1 MLYFDNVIEDYA
13 LENYLGIDD
22 AQISHFKKRRERLAK
37 MTDEERTARRKKF
50 QKILKIGVAIGA
62 ATAIVALSPQI
73 MASLAPVF
81 KSMKSALVK
90 KGINVKSLKVGE
102 VAEKFSTEVAGVPL
116 PTDKDKSKAGLKLAK
131 NILGYFAS
139 AKKRRDE
146 GTATELEKAL
156 LSEADK
162 VTDKISKLSES
173 DAAKTINNILTEGTA
188 DEGTDVTGASQGRT
202 REATESASGMDIKKY
217 IPIALV
223 VLGVLFFMKRG

>member
-1 MLYFDNVIEDYA
+1 MNNVILDYE
-13 LENYLGIDD
+13 LENYFGNLDD
-22 AQISHFKKRRERLAK
+22 SNISHFKKRRERLAK

-50 QKILKIGVAIGA
+50 QKILKIGAVVGAVTAVA
-62 ATAIVALSPQI
+62 VFSPQI

-81 KSMKSALVK
+81 KSMKSALKAKGFDIK
-90 KGINVKSLKVGE
+90 KMKVGE
-102 VAEKFSTEVAGVPL
+102 VAEKFSTEVAKQEL
-116 PTDKDKSKAGLKLAK
+116 PTDKDKSKRGLQLAK

-173 DAAKTINNILTEGTA
+173 DAAKTIKNLLTEGTA
-188 DEGTDVTGASQGRT
+188 EEGSEAGASEFGT
-202 REATESASGMDIKKY
+202 KELTTEGGMDIKKY
-217 IPIALV
+217 LPLALV
-223 VLGVLFFMKRG
+223 VLGVIFFMKRG